1 MSPIVTSHPSPRA
14 GTRGSRARRSISK
27 SRWTCRALRSGVGPR
42 FCAGTGVHAHAKAT
56 ATSDSTARRCP
67 GAHRRPTLDRDGR
80 ASKRP
85 ARGLAARGGM
95 PPRYPRLASGAM
107 APDHDQWTVADTAS
121 RKSGRVQVFPNRES
135 VLALYGEVLLDI
147 DPPQRGPV
155 VERGT
160 HSRRQDAPDTF
171 DLC

>member
-1 MSPIVTSHPSPRA
+1 
-14 GTRGSRARRSISK
+14 
-27 SRWTCRALRSGVGPR
+27 
-42 FCAGTGVHAHAKAT
+42 
-56 ATSDSTARRCP
+56 
-67 GAHRRPTLDRDGR
+67 RRPTPDRDGR

-107 APDHDQWTVADTAS
+107 ASDHDQWTVADTAS
-121 RKSGRVQVFPNRES
+121 GKSGRVQVFPNRES

-155 VERGT
+155 VDRGT
-160 HSRRQDAPDTF
+160 HSRRQASGGASSSSRYRRRSSVRPAGLLPLSPP
-171 DLC
+171 LCRCRSVSSSTRFPPART